1 MWCLNP
7 VALRSPVTSRYVP
20 WIAALLV
27 LWIVPVQAQP
37 SPVSPSADSATSGP
51 LYDELARL
59 DSLIFAASFVAC
71 DYETAAALFTD
82 DVEFYHDLTG
92 ASYGDEVREDFRRLT
107 TSCPRENGVT
117 RELIAGSLEVYPMQD
132 YGAVQRGVHRFT
144 ERGAATRTVAKFVHL
159 WQRQADG
166 TWKISR
172 VLSFDH
178 RPEPIPAP
186 DGDG

>member
-1 MWCLNP
+1 MWYLAP
-7 VALRSPVTSRYVP
+7 SASRSTRAVRFLP
-20 WIAALLV
+20 WCMALV
-27 LWIVPVQAQP
+27 LLWGIPVQAQP
-37 SPVSPSADSATSGP
+37 SPAPEAAAATSGP

-59 DSLIFAASFVAC
+59 DSLIFDASFVSC
-71 DYETAAALFTD
+71 DAEAIMRLFTD
-82 DVEFYHDLTG
+82 DIEFYHDLTG
-92 ASYGDEVREDFRRLT
+92 ASYGDEVRDDFRRLT
-107 TSCPRENGVT
+107 ASCPRENGVT

-186 DGDG
+186 DGGG